1 MLRKSIEQVQKLT
14 ESKQRTTAQ
23 LERDAKQL
31 KRLERLIDFIFAILI
46 WQLFQSLP
54 IPSAEEFD
62 KLSNLELIN
71 AYKNSLIM
79 IFIGAFLII
88 TYWGQNNRV
97 FGNLVRTDG
106 KHAVLSLMQLF
117 FLLLYIYSVGFEM
130 EFSGYPI
137 ALLAQSTTLALSG
150 YFGVIAWGYAKKDRR
165 LISDVIDDDEADRLQ
180 VSIFPEPLAAT
191 FTIPFA
197 FISPLAWNLAW
208 LSLILFSL
216 WLKRRHAKKEKV
228 TQINS

>member
-1 MLRKSIEQVQKLT
+1 MLNKSVKKVQKLVQ
-14 ESKQRTTAQ
+14 SKPRTIAE
-23 LERDAKQL
+23 LERDSKQL

-62 KLSNLELIN
+62 KYSNLEIIG

-130 EFSGYPI
+130 EFSGYPV
-137 ALLAQSTTLALSG
+137 ALLAQSVTLALSG
-150 YFGVIAWGYAKKDRR
+150 YFAVIAWSYAKKDRR
-165 LISDVIDDDEADRLQ
+165 LISDVIDDDEADQLKI
-180 VSIFPEPLAAT
+180 SIFPEPLAAT

-197 FISPLAWNLAW
+197 FLSPLAWNLAW
-208 LSLILFSL
+208 LSLILFSF
-216 WLKRRHAKKEKV
+216 WLKQRQTKKKNMTE
-228 TQINS
+228 TNS